1 MKNTYV
7 LLTCVLIASASAVIA
22 LHLLSI
28 SHSQAD
34 NSFIRHFPPHAVIP
48 GQTLDMGYNSYYFA
62 GTSPEQIYFG
72 NTTAPLHVVS
82 SSLMLSDTHHI
93 RLSLRDPVK
102 SFVRPVVYVDDHD
115 FYLLDGI
122 LPTIL
127 HGNTTQWEARRHFA
141 DTLFFTEAAP
151 FNPASVAIRVAGGSP
166 PEYIL
171 GKETRQEPGLTLA
184 PQVLT
189 KQIDGLF
196 SVDGMMHYSRPLNTL
211 VYLYYYRNE
220 FICMDTSLN
229 VRYRSRTIDTISHA
243 RIKVARVEQDR
254 SITLASPPLYV
265 NKRSCVSG
273 NYLFVNSA
281 LKASNEPHEHFD
293 LASVIDVYDLRDG
306 TYRYSFYLAN
316 LGGEQLRDFGVA
328 ERTFI
333 ALHGQYVS
341 TYDLTYQDH
350 EP

>member
-28 SHSQAD
+28 NHAQAD
-34 NSFIRHFPPHAVIP
+34 DSFIRHFPPHAVIP

-62 GTSPEQIYFG
+62 GASSGQIYFG
-72 NTTAPLHVVS
+72 NATTPLHLIS
-82 SSLMLSDTHHI
+82 SSLILSDTHHI
-93 RLSLRDPVK
+93 RLSLREPIK
-102 SFVRPVVYVDDHD
+102 GFVRPRIHVDDHD

-127 HGNTTQWEARRHFA
+127 YGNTTQWQAQRHFA

-151 FNPASVAIRVAGGSP
+151 LNPSSVAIRVAGGSP

-171 GKETRQEPGLTLA
+171 GKETQQAPGLTLA

-189 KQIDGLF
+189 KQVDGLF
-196 SVDGMMHYSRPLNTL
+196 SKEGMMHYSRQLNTL

-220 FICMDTSLN
+220 FISMDTSLN

-254 SITLASPPLYV
+254 SITLASPPAYV
-265 NKRSCVSG
+265 NYRSCVSG
-273 NYLFVNSA
+273 NYLYVHSA
-281 LKASNEPHEHFD
+281 LKASNEPQEHFD

-316 LGGEQLRDFGVA
+316 LGGEKLRDFGVVD
-328 ERTFI
+328 RTFI
-333 ALHGQYVS
+333 ALHGQLVS
-341 TYDLTYQDH
+341 TYNLNYEDH
-350 EP
+350 KP